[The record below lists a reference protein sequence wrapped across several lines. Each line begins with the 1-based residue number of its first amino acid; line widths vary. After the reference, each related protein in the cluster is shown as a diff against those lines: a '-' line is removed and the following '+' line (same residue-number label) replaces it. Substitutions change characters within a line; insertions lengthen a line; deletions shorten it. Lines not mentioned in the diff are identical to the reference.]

1 MPCVCIFVP
10 LSGAVGGG
18 LYVAVTSQPSR
29 VSNAGTAANVA
40 IAVTNSTI
48 TGNRAVG
55 LNLDTGLTGFF
66 TTGGGGGVAAFLG
79 NFAVANATSVTI
91 AACVVDSNAAVGDG
105 GAVVVLTGS
114 YDASGSIST
123 TWLSPLT
130 LDLKA
135 LTLWNNT
142 CGGRGGAVCVGT
154 LPDIQRSSDC
164 PAVPAYW
171 NYSHDY
177 VIVLDLV
184 NISDNVAGGSGGGVW
199 VGGGGAIELVRTSV
213 VGNTA
218 GNSGGGRSLGNPSIA
233 STCSLK
239 VRLSRAVTSG
249 CCVYLHFGESR
260 DIVRGVWGRRDGR

>member
-1 MPCVCIFVP
+1 MPCVCYFVP

-18 LYVAVTSQPSR
+18 LYLAVTSQPSR

-79 NFAVANATSVTI
+79 N
-91 AACVVDSNAAVGDG
+91 AAVGDG

-142 CGGRGGAVCVGT
+142 CGGRGCAVCVGT
-154 LPDIQRSSDC
+154 LPDIQRSSNC

-177 VIVLDLV
+177 VVVLDLV

-218 GNSGGGRSLGNPSIA
+218 GNSGGGLSLGNPSIA

-239 VRLSRAVTSG
+239 VRSSRAVTSG
-249 CCVYLHFGESR
+249 CCVYLHFRDSR
-260 DIVRGVWGRRDGR
+260 DIVRGCGGVWGRRDGRYHVAMV